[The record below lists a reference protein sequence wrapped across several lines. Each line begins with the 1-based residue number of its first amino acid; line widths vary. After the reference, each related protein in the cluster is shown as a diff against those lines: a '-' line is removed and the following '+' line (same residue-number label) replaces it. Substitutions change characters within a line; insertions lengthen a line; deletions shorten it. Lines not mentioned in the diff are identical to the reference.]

1 MNAFKTELYKISFD
15 ANDITQIVHIERSDD
30 ETCYQSFL
38 NLNSLVMHI
47 SDLYRNG
54 KLSPKETSKIIS
66 KSADWMLRN
75 F

>member
-1 MNAFKTELYKISFD
+1 MNSFKTEIYKISFD
-15 ANDITQIVHIERSDD
+15 ANDISQIVHIEKRDD

-38 NLNSLVMHI
+38 NLNSLVMHV

-54 KLSPKETSKIIS
+54 KLSSRETSKIIS

-75 F
+75 I